1 MENQSGKEGE
11 NLLRIK
17 EILFGEDLQ
26 EVDKNIKEIKTDFS
40 KSLEELRTGIE
51 NNLSEIKTKQE
62 DDSHAIQDD
71 YQKKLQ
77 KLNSEF
83 NEQFTS
89 LKSLLENQNEVI
101 DKKLDELRKAH
112 VSKNEFIGLLEEI
125 IQKLQ

>member
-26 EVDKNIKEIKTDFS
+26 EVDKNIKEIKTDLS
-40 KSLEELRTGIE
+40 KSLEELRNGIE
-51 NNLSEIKTKQE
+51 SNISEIKTKQE
-62 DDSHAIQDD
+62 KDTHAIRDD

-77 KLNSEF
+77 ELNSEF
-83 NEQFTS
+83 AEHFSS
-89 LKSLLENQNEVI
+89 LKSLLETQNEVI

-112 VSKNEFIGLLEEI
+112 VSKSELIGLLEEI